1 MTLARPCAIGEAAPA
16 RERNRDG
23 TSAGYTRSPQLITK
37 PREKVMRIIKRFPVP
52 GRTVVAALLGVSTFV
67 FVATNDAV
75 AQKWP
80 DKTVRIVLPFSPGGG
95 GDTFARMV
103 AGRLSETL
111 SQQFVVE
118 NRPGAGS
125 TLGTE
130 HVAKAAPDG
139 YTFLM
144 TSASFVF
151 TPGLYS
157 KLRFDPVN
165 DFTRVS
171 QVASVPFVIAVL
183 PSLPVKDLRDLVARA
198 QSKPGGVLYAS
209 AGPGSAMHLAGAL
222 FGMVTQSQ
230 LTHVP
235 YKGGGA
241 TVVAVMGG
249 EATVAFYTIET
260 VLPHIRA
267 NRMRALAVSTRDRA
281 VALPDVPTAIEN
293 GIQGLR
299 GCRLV
304 RNDGACGHTAGDR
317 RRAER
322 RSIQSDGESRVEKPH
337 DGIGRHPVRDHARR
351 VRSVR
356 AQ

>member
-1 MTLARPCAIGEAAPA
+1 
-16 RERNRDG
+16 
-23 TSAGYTRSPQLITK
+23 
-37 PREKVMRIIKRFPVP
+37 
-52 GRTVVAALLGVSTFV
+52 VVAALLGVSTFV

-260 VLPHIRA
+260 VLAHIRA

-281 VALPDVPTAIEN
+281 VALPDVPTAIEMGYKDYEVVGWFGMMAPAGTPPAIVEELSAEVSKAMASPALKN
-293 GIQGLR
+293 RTMEL
-299 GCRLV
+299 
-304 RNDGACGHTAGDR
+304 GATPLGTTP
-317 RRAER
+317 AEF
-322 RSIQSDGESRVEKPH
+322 E
-337 DGIGRHPVRDHARR
+337 AF
-351 VRSVR
+351 VRSEISR
-356 AQ
+356 WTRIIKQAGIKLD

>member
-1 MTLARPCAIGEAAPA
+1 
-16 RERNRDG
+16 
-23 TSAGYTRSPQLITK
+23 
-37 PREKVMRIIKRFPVP
+37 MRIIRRFPVP

-281 VALPDVPTAIEN
+281 VALPDVPTAIEMGYKDYEVVGWFGMMAPAGTPPAIVEELSAEVAKAMASPALKN
-293 GIQGLR
+293 RTMEL
-299 GCRLV
+299 
-304 RNDGACGHTAGDR
+304 GATPLGTTP
-317 RRAER
+317 AEF
-322 RSIQSDGESRVEKPH
+322 E
-337 DGIGRHPVRDHARR
+337 AF
-351 VRSVR
+351 VRSEISR
-356 AQ
+356 WSRIIKQAGIKLD

>member
-1 MTLARPCAIGEAAPA
+1 MT
-16 RERNRDG
+16 
-23 TSAGYTRSPQLITK
+23 T
-37 PREKVMRIIKRFPVP
+37 IKRFPVP

-281 VALPDVPTAIEN
+281 VALPDVPTAIEMGYKDYEVVGWFGMMAPAGTPPAIVEELSAEVSKAMASPALKN
-293 GIQGLR
+293 RTMEL
-299 GCRLV
+299 
-304 RNDGACGHTAGDR
+304 GATPLGTTP
-317 RRAER
+317 AEF
-322 RSIQSDGESRVEKPH
+322 E
-337 DGIGRHPVRDHARR
+337 AF
-351 VRSVR
+351 VRSEISR
-356 AQ
+356 WTRIIKQAGIKLD